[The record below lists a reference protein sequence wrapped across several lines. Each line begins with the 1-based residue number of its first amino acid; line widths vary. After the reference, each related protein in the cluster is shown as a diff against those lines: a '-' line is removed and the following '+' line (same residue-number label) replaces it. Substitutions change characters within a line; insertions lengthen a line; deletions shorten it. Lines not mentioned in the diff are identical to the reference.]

1 MAQLR
6 NEITEKEKI
15 VEGLKDDSQKLSL
28 AYEQLQRDYEK
39 LKSDEAEKSKKLQV
53 NSIFLIRCYEKRNI
67 YTYCFFIKRIYDSF
81 LEIQFQELQLLS
93 ERREQAKQDLKGLE
107 ETVAKELQTLHNL
120 RKLFVQV
127 LKFNN

>member
-53 NSIFLIRCYEKRNI
+53 NSIFLIRCYK
-67 YTYCFFIKRIYDSF
+67 KRIYILFFD
-81 LEIQFQELQLLS
+81 
-93 ERREQAKQDLKGLE
+93 
-107 ETVAKELQTLHNL
+107 QTDIWFIFGNSISGTTIAQWTK
-120 RKLFVQV
+120 RTS
-127 LKFNN
+127 

>member
-15 VEGLKDDSQKLSL
+15 VEGLKDDSQKLGL

-53 NSIFLIRCYEKRNI
+53 LSISYQTRKRLTFNI
-67 YTYCFFIKRIYDSF
+67 FEFTYSLCTHTIGIW
-81 LEIQFQELQLLS
+81 FQELQLLS

-127 LKFNN
+127 CISIDW

>member
-15 VEGLKDDSQKLSL
+15 VEGLKDDSQKLGL

-53 NSIFLIRCYEKRNI
+53 LSISYRTRKRLTFKNLHIPCVLIQLEFDFRN
-67 YTYCFFIKRIYDSF
+67 YNYLVSEGNRLNRI
-81 LEIQFQELQLLS
+81 
-93 ERREQAKQDLKGLE
+93 LKGL
-107 ETVAKELQTLHNL
+107 KK
-120 RKLFVQV
+120 R
-127 LKFNN
+127 

>member
-15 VEGLKDDSQKLSL
+15 VEGLKDDSQKLGL

-53 NSIFLIRCYEKRNI
+53 LSISYQTRKWLTFKYFRIYIFLVYSYNW
-67 YTYCFFIKRIYDSF
+67 
-81 LEIQFQELQLLS
+81 
-93 ERREQAKQDLKGLE
+93 
-107 ETVAKELQTLHNL
+107 NL
-120 RKLFVQV
+120 ISGTTIT
-127 LKFNN
+127 

>member
-15 VEGLKDDSQKLSL
+15 VEGLKDDSQKLGL

-53 NSIFLIRCYEKRNI
+53 RSISYQTRKRLTLNFRIYIFLVYSYNLN
-67 YTYCFFIKRIYDSF
+67 FISGTTI
-81 LEIQFQELQLLS
+81 
-93 ERREQAKQDLKGLE
+93 
-107 ETVAKELQTLHNL
+107 T
-120 RKLFVQV
+120 
-127 LKFNN
+127 

>member
-6 NEITEKEKI
+6 NEITEKQTI

-53 NSIFLIRCYEKRNI
+53 MFSKIVILHRNQFSFLI
-67 YTYCFFIKRIYDSF
+67 
-81 LEIQFQELQLLS
+81 
-93 ERREQAKQDLKGLE
+93 
-107 ETVAKELQTLHNL
+107 TVAH
-120 RKLFVQV
+120 RI
-127 LKFNN
+127 

>member
-15 VEGLKDDSQKLSL
+15 VEGLKDDSQKLGL

-53 NSIFLIRCYEKRNI
+53 LSISYQTRKRLTYFRIYIFLVYSYNW
-67 YTYCFFIKRIYDSF
+67 
-81 LEIQFQELQLLS
+81 
-93 ERREQAKQDLKGLE
+93 
-107 ETVAKELQTLHNL
+107 NL
-120 RKLFVQV
+120 ISGTTIT
-127 LKFNN
+127 

>member
-15 VEGLKDDSQKLSL
+15 VEGLKDDSQKLGL

-53 NSIFLIRCYEKRNI
+53 GYISDKMRLRLLFKDFEF
-67 YTYCFFIKRIYDSF
+67 TYSLCIHTIG
-81 LEIQFQELQLLS
+81 I
-93 ERREQAKQDLKGLE
+93 
-107 ETVAKELQTLHNL
+107 
-120 RKLFVQV
+120 
-127 LKFNN
+127 

>member
-28 AYEQLQRDYEK
+28 AYEQLQRDYDK

-53 NSIFLIRCYEKRNI
+53 HAFSYVCKKMRVLIIKTFLLI
-67 YTYCFFIKRIYDSF
+67 SF
-81 LEIQFQELQLLS
+81 
-93 ERREQAKQDLKGLE
+93 
-107 ETVAKELQTLHNL
+107 VN
-120 RKLFVQV
+120 
-127 LKFNN
+127 

>member
-53 NSIFLIRCYEKRNI
+53 NSIFPVRHYGKRN
-67 YTYCFFIKRIYDSF
+67 CFFFSSKSEMIHISKFNFRNYNCSVN
-81 LEIQFQELQLLS
+81 EENKLS
-93 ERREQAKQDLKGLE
+93 KILKGL
-107 ETVAKELQTLHNL
+107 KK
-120 RKLFVQV
+120 R
-127 LKFNN
+127 